1 MASLACKAALAFFIS
16 ELLSRCGWSML
27 FSVLP
32 VLPVLLLSRSPRAA
46 GRGGRASF
54 PSRGGAR
61 ASACESDCCRTAAS
75 ARSSSVGSR
84 SLAASGVCRSPPC
97 TATHTHTAVSSARAY
112 ARPACA
118 ATCARAACACGHRA
132 AHTRASG
139 TPAKCPRICTPEITW
154 PPPGSPGGGCG
165 CMLHPAVPVRT
176 GGGADAVARCGRRQD
191 GAPGAPR
198 LVPRTCASTQHPAA
212 ATPGRTNGT
221 GAPEPTAR
229 RRTRRA
235 APSK

>member
-61 ASACESDCCRTAAS
+61 ASGCESDCCRTAAS

-97 TATHTHTAVSSARAY
+97 TATHTHRGEQRQGLREACLRGYLCPGCLRVRAPRCSHARLGDTSKVSPHLHARDY
-112 ARPACA
+112 LA
-118 ATCARAACACGHRA
+118 AAGLPRRGLRLH
-132 AHTRASG
+132 AS
-139 TPAKCPRICTPEITW
+139 
-154 PPPGSPGGGCG
+154 PGSGGEDW
-165 CMLHPAVPVRT
+165 R
-176 GGGADAVARCGRRQD
+176 GR
-191 GAPGAPR
+191 
-198 LVPRTCASTQHPAA
+198 
-212 ATPGRTNGT
+212 
-221 GAPEPTAR
+221 
-229 RRTRRA
+229 
-235 APSK
+235 